1 MQSLL
6 ALCLMQSQRR
16 VKEVHFIVMNL
27 SNVMFFNGYE
37 YDDKLRVTKEFRLFH
52 TVHIFLC

>member
-6 ALCLMQSQRR
+6 ALCL
-16 VKEVHFIVMNL
+16 KEVHFIVMNL
-27 SNVMFFNGYE
+27 SIVMFFNGYE

>member
-6 ALCLMQSQRR
+6 ALCH
-16 VKEVHFIVMNL
+16 KEVHFIVMNL
-27 SNVMFFNGYE
+27 SNVMFFKGYE
-37 YDDKLRVTKEFRLFH
+37 YDDKLRVTKEFTLFH